1 MTINKVGGDRL
12 FLINVQPYKQEKH
25 KDLEL
30 IQYTG
35 AIMKAEISHMGVD
48 CKHHEVGEVVIFQEP
63 VGIDLG
69 FEGTKYRVVREADLM
84 FSTKDA

>member
-1 MTINKVGGDRL
+1 MEINRVGGDRI
-12 FLINVQPYKQEKH
+12 FLVDLQPYKEEKH

-35 AIMKAEISHMGVD
+35 TVMQATIKYLGTD

-63 VGIDLG
+63 IGIALD
-69 FEGTKYRVVREADLM
+69 FEGVRYRVVREPDLL
-84 FSTKDA
+84 FSTKEA

>member
-1 MTINKVGGDRL
+1 MEINKVGGDRL
-12 FLINVQPYKQEKH
+12 FLTDLQPYKEEKH

-35 AIMKAEISHMGVD
+35 AIMQATISHVGVD

-63 VGIDLG
+63 IGIDLG
-69 FEGTKYRVVREADLM
+69 FEGKRYRVVREPDLM
-84 FSTKDA
+84 FSTK

>member
-12 FLINVQPYKQEKH
+12 FLINLRPYKEEKH
-25 KDLEL
+25 KDLEI

-35 AIMKAEISHMGVD
+35 AIMQAEISHIGVD
-48 CKHHEVGEVVIFQEP
+48 AKHHEVGEVVIFQEP

-69 FEGTKYRVVREADLM
+69 FEGTRYRVVRENDLM
-84 FSTKDA
+84 FSTKES